1 MPKKVSRKTSHQST
15 APGGV
20 QIGLPDVPPL
30 YGMKT
35 PHKFLP
41 FSYAEE
47 RLAKSRNY
55 WICTVRPDG
64 RPHSIPVWGFW
75 LDGTLYFGTARS
87 TRKSRNLARNP
98 ALSVHLESADDV
110 VILEGQTVE
119 VNLTDKDTVRK
130 LDTESRSKYK
140 MPLMMVPETILY
152 RVRPRIVLAW
162 TEKDF
167 PINATKW
174 IFDNP

>member
-1 MPKKVSRKTSHQST
+1 
-15 APGGV
+15 
-20 QIGLPDVPPL
+20 
-30 YGMKT
+30 
-35 PHKFLP
+35 
-41 FSYAEE
+41 
-47 RLAKSRNY
+47 
-55 WICTVRPDG
+55 
-64 RPHSIPVWGFW
+64 
-75 LDGTLYFGTARS
+75 
-87 TRKSRNLARNP
+87 
-98 ALSVHLESADDV
+98 LESADDV
-110 VILEGQTVE
+110 VILEGQAVE
-119 VNLTDKDTVRK
+119 VNLTDKGTVRK